1 MRLADDSRMSVLIAE
16 DDVISSKILEK
27 SLLDWGFGVQVV
39 GRGEKA
45 WQALRDGTHRL
56 AILDWMMPGMDG
68 TEICARVRRRKKYRY
83 TYVILLSAKDR
94 KQDIVAGL
102 SSGADDYMTKPVNFL
117 ELRARLQT
125 GRRIIDLEDKLL
137 LSQKKLK
144 DLASRDSLTKLWNRA
159 EIDRFLTEEIDR
171 TRRDGRSVGV
181 IMIDVDYFK
190 RINDRLG
197 HANGDRALL
206 HVVSQIK
213 GNVRKFDRVGR
224 YGGDE
229 ITVILPNCDVARIR
243 IIAERLRLAVLGHPV
258 RHEKIAV
265 PITISSGCAT
275 SEGLTEP
282 TPETLIQAAD
292 AALLSAKNLGRN
304 CVVVSGADP
313 RLKREKP

>member
-1 MRLADDSRMSVLIAE
+1 LRLADDSRMSVLIAE

-181 IMIDVDYFK
+181 IMIDIDYFK

-243 IIAERLRLAVLGHPV
+243 MIAERLRLAVLGHPV